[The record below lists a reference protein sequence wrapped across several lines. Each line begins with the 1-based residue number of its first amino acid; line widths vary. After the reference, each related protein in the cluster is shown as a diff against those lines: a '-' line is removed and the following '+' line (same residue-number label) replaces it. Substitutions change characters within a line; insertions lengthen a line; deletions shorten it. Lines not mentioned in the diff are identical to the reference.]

1 MDTWITLVHLIPQIL
16 GQNVPDV
23 WPLPVSLG
31 GQYTCDILLSLA
43 ALHLNLLSTFFE
55 LNYVSCDLDLPYFSH
70 NTFDFNESG
79 IEAGNP
85 HHFPDLL
92 FIELEEQVRSNP
104 EPNTYRNDSDDSG
117 SQSGSSEYGMDSGA
131 LSDIDNAAQLTPFT
145 PFYAPVLTP
154 FVPIGSF
161 TASDPDVTD
170 LILLGF
176 L

>member
-1 MDTWITLVHLIPQIL
+1 M
-16 GQNVPDV
+16 
-23 WPLPVSLG
+23 
-31 GQYTCDILLSLA
+31 
-43 ALHLNLLSTFFE
+43 
-55 LNYVSCDLDLPYFSH
+55 DLPYFSH

-79 IEAGNP
+79 IDAGNP

-92 FIELEEQVRSNP
+92 FIELEEQVRNNP
-104 EPNTYRNDSDDSG
+104 EPNTHRDDSDDSG
-117 SQSGSSEYGMDSGA
+117 SQSGSSEYGTDSGA
-131 LSDIDNAAQLTPFT
+131 LSDIDDATDITPFT